1 MAVRKE
7 AVDLFKLSP
16 DVYVSKAPNGP
27 GMILLIVC
35 ICRYACPFAQ
45 MWKAMVNIRKKY
57 LIAFVRVDQAHLG
70 EPVSRRRIYIL
81 CVRRPSIIASNRLNH
96 LTILCN
102 KVWITFDLFAQWTLP
117 CESSKRMTIWRST
130 VGKHTST
137 SQKLFLRDPLCHLT
151 LLLFWVIMVD
161 RQTYNSACQALVFL
175 LDSYDPQV
183 SVYRIPIAQGQTLC
197 FQRNAHMW
205 VPSGITWRRRHV
217 RRDNAEKTKK
227 IILILPTS
235 I

>member
-1 MAVRKE
+1 MAILENVYGVMAVRKE

-205 VPSGITWRRRHV
+205 VPSGIT
-217 RRDNAEKTKK
+217 
-227 IILILPTS
+227 
-235 I
+235 